1 MNITQNFYDN
11 MATQYDKLFQDWQS
25 TTREQA
31 VILDKMFSEC
41 GFDRDAQILD
51 CACGIGTQAIG
62 LASLGYQVTASDIS
76 DGELAEAKERAEREK
91 QEAQERAEREAKTW
105 TGASSISE
113 LRSKLMG
120 TIWETTYDVLR
131 YKVTFYNDEVNM
143 CITDLS
149 GNRFKDEK
157 TYKYEVMSK
166 GERFVVGFGNVENY
180 ETYQIGFLG
189 SRAILF
195 ANSNRLGELTF
206 MGR

>member
-1 MNITQNFYDN
+1 MKKFYLMVFVAFSIAISSCDN
-11 MATQYDKLFQDWQS
+11 QAKQ
-25 TTREQA
+25 REIEKQRQEDSIRVA
-31 VILDKMFSEC
+31 ENVKK
-41 GFDRDAQILD
+41 
-51 CACGIGTQAIG
+51 
-62 LASLGYQVTASDIS
+62 
-76 DGELAEAKERAEREK
+76 ELAEKEAKERAEREEQEEKKRAEREK

>member
-1 MNITQNFYDN
+1 
-11 MATQYDKLFQDWQS
+11 
-25 TTREQA
+25 
-31 VILDKMFSEC
+31 
-41 GFDRDAQILD
+41 
-51 CACGIGTQAIG
+51 
-62 LASLGYQVTASDIS
+62 
-76 DGELAEAKERAEREK
+76 
-91 QEAQERAEREAKTW
+91 
-105 TGASSISE
+105 
-113 LRSKLMG
+113 MG

-157 TYKYEVMSK
+157 TYKYEIMSK

-180 ETYQIGFLG
+180 ETYQIGFFG

>member
-1 MNITQNFYDN
+1 MKKFYLMIFVAFSIAISSCDN
-11 MATQYDKLFQDWQS
+11 QAKQ
-25 TTREQA
+25 REIEKQRQEDSIRVA
-31 VILDKMFSEC
+31 ENVKK
-41 GFDRDAQILD
+41 
-51 CACGIGTQAIG
+51 
-62 LASLGYQVTASDIS
+62 
-76 DGELAEAKERAEREK
+76 ELAEKEAKEKAEREK
-91 QEAQERAEREAKTW
+91 REAEERAEREAKTW

-113 LRSKLMG
+113 LKSKLMG
-120 TIWETTYDVLR
+120 TIWETTYDILR

-180 ETYQIGFLG
+180 ETYQIGCLG

-206 MGR
+206 MGS

>member
-1 MNITQNFYDN
+1 MKKFYLMIFVAFSIVISSCDN
-11 MATQYDKLFQDWQS
+11 QAKQ
-25 TTREQA
+25 REIEKQRQEDSIRVA
-31 VILDKMFSEC
+31 ENVKK
-41 GFDRDAQILD
+41 
-51 CACGIGTQAIG
+51 
-62 LASLGYQVTASDIS
+62 
-76 DGELAEAKERAEREK
+76 ELAEKEAKEKAEREK
-91 QEAQERAEREAKTW
+91 REAEERAEREAKTW

-113 LRSKLMG
+113 LKSKLMG
-120 TIWETTYDVLR
+120 TIWETTYDILR

-157 TYKYEVMSK
+157 TYKYEVRSK